1 MSPKSTA
8 QVTFNRRATL
18 MRGLFDV
25 LRNESEGLR
34 ASEVIERLGRRL
46 PPTEYESGEYAS
58 GAQRYEKV
66 VRFTSIPFVKA
77 GWLVKEAGRWVITDA
92 GRTAFTKYL
101 DPERFLRT
109 ALGEYRAWKKAQP
122 SADPEEELEEGEPE
136 TAAGVTLE
144 QAEEQAW
151 SEIERYLSA
160 MPPYDFQNLVAAL
173 LGAMGYHVGWIAQP
187 GKDGG
192 VDILAF
198 NDPLGTTLP
207 RMKVQVKRQQ
217 HKVAVDG
224 LRAFMALL
232 GTDDVGIFVNTGG
245 FTRDAIDEARSQ
257 TTRRVTLVDLERL
270 VRLWTEHY
278 AKLEEGARRR
288 LPLVPVYFLAA
299 EG

>member
-1 MSPKSTA
+1 MSPKSAA
-8 QVTFNRRATL
+8 QVSFRRRADL
-18 MRGLFDV
+18 MRALFDV
-25 LRNESEGLR
+25 LRNEHEGVR
-34 ASEVIERLGRRL
+34 ASEAIERLARRL
-46 PPTEYESGEYAS
+46 PPTDYEEGEYAS

-77 GWLVKEAGRWVITDA
+77 GWLVKEAGRWIVTDA
-92 GRTAFTKYL
+92 GRAAYGKYQ
-101 DPERFLRT
+101 DSEKFLRT

-122 SADPEEELEEGEPE
+122 TAAPEGELEEDEE
-136 TAAGVTLE
+136 QATAGITLE

-151 SEIERYLSA
+151 GEIERYLAA
-160 MPPYDFQNLVAAL
+160 MPPFEFQHLVAAL

-207 RMKVQVKRQQ
+207 RIKVQVKRQQ
-217 HKVAVDG
+217 QKVAVDG

-270 VRLWTEHY
+270 VKLWTEHY
-278 AKLEEGARRR
+278 ARLEEGARRR

>member
-1 MSPKSTA
+1 
-8 QVTFNRRATL
+8 
-18 MRGLFDV
+18 
-25 LRNESEGLR
+25 
-34 ASEVIERLGRRL
+34 
-46 PPTEYESGEYAS
+46 
-58 GAQRYEKV
+58 
-66 VRFTSIPFVKA
+66 
-77 GWLVKEAGRWVITDA
+77 
-92 GRTAFTKYL
+92 
-101 DPERFLRT
+101 
-109 ALGEYRAWKKAQP
+109 
-122 SADPEEELEEGEPE
+122 
-136 TAAGVTLE
+136 
-144 QAEEQAW
+144 
-151 SEIERYLSA
+151 

-207 RMKVQVKRQQ
+207 RIKVQVKRQQ
-217 HKVAVDG
+217 QKVAVDG

-232 GTDDVGIFVNTGG
+232 GSDDVGIFVNTGG

-257 TTRRVTLVDLERL
+257 TTRRVTLVDQGRL
-270 VRLWTEHY
+270 VKLWTEHY

>member
-1 MSPKSTA
+1 MTRKSTA
-8 QVTFNRRATL
+8 QVSFQRRAEL
-18 MRGLFDV
+18 MRALFEI
-25 LRNESEGLR
+25 LRNENEGLR
-34 ASEVIERLGRRL
+34 ASDVIQRLAQRL
-46 PPTEYESGEYAS
+46 PPTVYEAGEYAS

-77 GWLVKEAGRWVITDA
+77 GWLVKDAGRWLITDD
-92 GRTAFTKYL
+92 GRLAFLKHQ

-122 SADPEEELEEGEPE
+122 SGDPEEELEEDDEQA
-136 TAAGVTLE
+136 TAGITLE

-151 SEIERYLSA
+151 GEIERYLAA

-173 LGAMGYHVGWIAQP
+173 LSAMGYHVGWIAQP

-207 RMKVQVKRQQ
+207 RIKVQVKRQQ
-217 HKVAVDG
+217 QKVAVDG

-232 GTDDVGIFVNTGG
+232 GTDDVGIFVNAGG

-270 VRLWTEHY
+270 VKLWTEHY
-278 AKLEEGARRR
+278 AEVEEVARRR
-288 LPLVPVYFLAA
+288 FPLQPVYFLAP